1 MRKTILAKDGLV
13 TYRSNIIEPL
23 QAAEFYRQLLKEI
36 AWRNDEVIIFG
47 KKIVTAR
54 KTAWYGDQEFVY
66 QYSKIDRFAL
76 SWTATLK
83 TIKNLVEEI
92 ADEKFNS
99 CLLNLY
105 HSGEEG
111 MGWHCD
117 NENSIIKNST
127 IASVSFGAERKF
139 SFKHKISKELI
150 SLNLENASLLLM
162 KNQTQ
167 QNWLHS
173 LPKSKKVKEQRI
185 NLTFRKMVEV

>member
-1 MRKTILAKDGLV
+1 M
-13 TYRSNIIEPL
+13 
-23 QAAEFYRQLLKEI
+23 
-36 AWRNDEVIIFG
+36 IIFG

-76 SWTATLK
+76 FWTATLK

-117 NENSIIKNST
+117 NENSIVKNST

-139 SFKHKISKELI
+139 YFKHKLSKELI
-150 SLNLENASLLLM
+150 SLNLEDASLLLM

-173 LPKSKKVKEQRI
+173 LPKSKKVKEPRI
-185 NLTFRKMVEV
+185 NLTFRKMVG

>member
-1 MRKTILAKDGLV
+1 MSKNLLPKDGLV
-13 TYRSNIIEPL
+13 TYQSNVVEQS
-23 QAAEFYRQLLKEI
+23 QAAEFYQKLFKEI
-36 AWRNDEVIIFG
+36 AWRNDEIIIFG
-47 KKIVTAR
+47 KKIITSR
-54 KTAWYGDQEFVY
+54 KTAWYGDKEFVY

-76 SWTATLK
+76 SWTPTLK
-83 TIKNLVEEI
+83 IIKKLVEEI
-92 ADEKFNS
+92 VGENFNS

-111 MGWHCD
+111 MCWHCD

-127 IASVSFGAERKF
+127 IASLSLGAERKF
-139 SFKHKISKELI
+139 SFKHKLEQESI

-173 LPKSKKVKEQRI
+173 LPKSKKVKEPRI
-185 NLTFRKMVEV
+185 NLTFRKMVE

>member
-1 MRKTILAKDGLV
+1 MSKTILDKDGLV
-13 TYRSNIIEPL
+13 TYQSNIVESL
-23 QAAEFYRQLLKEI
+23 QAAEFYQRLLNEI

-76 SWTATLK
+76 FWTATLK

-117 NENSIIKNST
+117 NENSIVKNST

-139 SFKHKISKELI
+139 YFKHKLSKELI
-150 SLNLENASLLLM
+150 SLNLEDASLLLM

-173 LPKSKKVKEQRI
+173 LPKSKKVKEPRI
-185 NLTFRKMVEV
+185 NLTFRKMVG